1 MHVTEFYE
9 KVLPYMRA
17 YRMLPWMIGDG
28 VLQFVESK
36 GEEAWQYIDEAIDAG
51 EISREVLKDYV
62 YLAERYPPDEAGKK
76 YRLSYEISI
85 WKFRDVAG
93 LPVDQALALLRKAR
107 KLGWDTRT
115 LRAKVKEKRQAA
127 AV

>member
-1 MHVTEFYE
+1 MHVSEFYE

-36 GEEAWQYIDEAIDAG
+36 GEPAWQYIDEVIDAG

-62 YLAERYPPDEAGKK
+62 YLAEKFPPDDAGKK
-76 YRLSYEISI
+76 FRLSYEISI
-85 WKFRDVAG
+85 WKFRDVA
-93 LPVDQALALLRKAR
+93 ALGIEEALKMLRKAR
-107 KLGWDTRT
+107 QFGWDTKT
-115 LRAKVKEKRQAA
+115 VRAKVKEIRQAA
-127 AV
+127 TV